1 MRVVKNFTLGT
12 RRDKGSHRPTSR
24 RSRRSG
30 YSLEADDRQAP
41 YLLSTPSER
50 YSDGTG
56 IGTGTGCGFRYR
68 LNQAMIAEAL
78 AAD

>member
-1 MRVVKNFTLGT
+1 VVKNFTLGT

-30 YSLEADDRQAP
+30 SSLEADDRQAP

-50 YSDGTG
+50 YSVGT
-56 IGTGTGCGFRYR
+56 GTGTGCGFRYR